1 MTGQPDPQAAGR
13 SAGDQPEFHALY
25 PGHGSVDLAT
35 VYEPTLDAG
44 RDRHVR
50 INMIA
55 SVDGGTAVGTTS
67 GALGGAADH
76 EVFATLRS
84 FADVIVVGE
93 ATLLDEHYGPAQ
105 LDEAKRHARRDRGQT
120 PVPAIAVVTG
130 TADFDWGRPFFA
142 EAEVPPIILT
152 VGTAPRPPADV
163 ASVIVAGAAGAA
175 GAVDFGVALDQLVE
189 RGYRNILVEG
199 GPTINGEFA
208 ALGAVDEVCLTQSPM
223 LVVGSSRRI
232 FAGPALAA
240 PAPLSLTSVV
250 TADGYLFL
258 RYRRAEPPPGG

>member
-1 MTGQPDPQAAGR
+1 
-13 SAGDQPEFHALY
+13 
-25 PGHGSVDLAT
+25 

-55 SVDGGTAVGTTS
+55 SVDGGTAVGNTS
-67 GALGGAADH
+67 GGLGGAADH

-84 FADVIVVGE
+84 FADVIVVGS

-105 LDEAKRHARRDRGQT
+105 LDEAKRDARRERGQP

-130 TADFDWGRPFFA
+130 TADFDWRRPFFA

-163 ASVIVAGAAGAA
+163 ASVIVAGAA

-232 FAGPALAA
+232 FAGPDLAV
-240 PAPLSLTSVV
+240 PSPLSLASVV

-258 RYRRAEPPPGG
+258 RYRRAEPDPDA